1 MKENDLRCTKF
12 TIRGRGYSSFKCEV
26 GKIDENKLNRQF
38 KVSNPNKVWATDIIE
53 FKINYG
59 DKKLYLSPIMDLFNG
74 EILSFNTSTSSTVKF
89 TTDALDEA
97 LKRLPENSSLT
108 IHSD

>member
-1 MKENDLRCTKF
+1 M
-12 TIRGRGYSSFKCEV
+12 
-26 GKIDENKLNRQF
+26 
-38 KVSNPNKVWATDIIE
+38 ATDIIE

-97 LKRLPENSSLT
+97 LKRLPENHSLT
-108 IHSD
+108 GCFFYSSTNATALIDGNKEAGILIDYIMVSKFF